1 MSANEDEGQIAIL
14 HKIAKGWRRSGSN
27 GRAGKSAGGEPE
39 VIGAAEGDEVTP
51 PVHKHVTRL
60 PHVDACTGRERK
72 GALQLVKRL
81 YLLECFL
88 P

>member
-1 MSANEDEGQIAIL
+1 MAEVEV
-14 HKIAKGWRRSGSN
+14 K
-27 GRAGKSAGGEPE
+27 RAGGKERRRDGEPE
-39 VIGAAEGDEVTP
+39 VVGAAEGDEVTP